1 MRGSAAPTSPG
12 AWDARSEALLGAP
25 AVDAEPAPPAIAPG
39 AARPLPALDLPADPP
54 SATPDPVP
62 GPSALDDLLSAFGP
76 PRPTPHARVPE
87 EERTAATDTDPE
99 PVAPSPA
106 GPGTGAGTSPQADAE
121 PQAEAEPQ
129 ADAETR
135 TDAEPQADGRP
146 APETRREAEPGPD
159 PRPVAEA
166 ESVDAEAEST
176 DGTRRAPAP
185 VPVSAPGPTA
195 AGPAAVTPTPV
206 PPAPAAGGAV
216 APGPG
221 AAWGE
226 PPAPA
231 APPAASP
238 APATRARRAGDP
250 VKVLMHRHRELCA
263 RAVDPLEIAAG
274 LEAQGFTDRTAARY
288 RHRDVF
294 SLAEEL
300 YARVPRGH
308 QEPAPPRDAPAPRTP
323 WALAALAPGAAAAL
337 LVPALLHLDG
347 AVRFAAATAGALGL
361 AGALVLAVRRGPLRA
376 AAPAPA
382 ARLWTLWLLAYA
394 VAGDGLLEQVL
405 AGGPDGAWNLHPT
418 PLLGLALAVAP
429 AAWCAHLFAGRARR
443 RIADSRGLA
452 DFAAGTRA
460 WLLAA
465 VLLHLAALTALLA
478 LTGLTAGA
486 LALGLLFLLAR
497 LLTVHGHPET
507 AAAALAAACAAEALG
522 LASVLAARLPL
533 PGFDALALPVRT
545 AVDAWGAGALPALV
559 CGAAA
564 LGLLAHATGVLT
576 RASAHTTP

>member
-1 MRGSAAPTSPG
+1 MRGPAAPTSPG
-12 AWDARSEALLGAP
+12 AWDARSEALLGTP
-25 AVDAEPAPPAIAPG
+25 AVDAEPAPSSPIAPG
-39 AARPLPALDLPADPP
+39 PAG
-54 SATPDPVP
+54 P
-62 GPSALDDLLSAFGP
+62 GETALDDLLSAFGP
-76 PRPTPHARVPE
+76 PRPTPADEPAPEPTAPEPTAPEAEPVPE
-87 EERTAATDTDPE
+87 EAE
-99 PVAPSPA
+99 PVREKTEDEA
-106 GPGTGAGTSPQADAE
+106 GKPE
-121 PQAEAEPQ
+121 
-129 ADAETR
+129 
-135 TDAEPQADGRP
+135 DGP
-146 APETRREAEPGPD
+146 APETPAPD
-159 PRPVAEA
+159 GPVA
-166 ESVDAEAEST
+166 
-176 DGTRRAPAP
+176 PA
-185 VPVSAPGPTA
+185 
-195 AGPAAVTPTPV
+195 
-206 PPAPAAGGAV
+206 
-216 APGPG
+216 PG

-226 PPAPA
+226 PPAPVTKT
-231 APPAASP
+231 
-238 APATRARRAGDP
+238 PATTPVPSKARRGGDP

-274 LEAQGFTDRTAARY
+274 LEARGFTDRTAARY

-300 YARVPRGH
+300 YARVPRAH
-308 QEPAPPRDAPAPRTP
+308 PEPAPAEEPPGPRAP

-347 AVRFAAATAGALGL
+347 AARLAAGTAGALGL
-361 AGALVLAVRRGPLRA
+361 AAALVLAVRRGPLH
-376 AAPAPA
+376 APATAPA

-394 VAGDGLLEQVL
+394 VAGDGLLAQVL
-405 AGGPDGAWNLHPT
+405 AGGPDGGWDLDPG

-443 RIADSRGLA
+443 RIATGRGLA

-486 LALGLLFLLAR
+486 LALGALLLLAR
-497 LLTVHGHPET
+497 LLTVHGHPGT
-507 AAAALAAACAAEALG
+507 AAAALAAACAAEVLG

-533 PGFDALALPVRT
+533 PGFDALAVPVRT
-545 AVDAWGAGALPALV
+545 AVDAWGPGALPALV

-564 LGLLAHATGVLT
+564 LGLLAHATGALT

>member
-1 MRGSAAPTSPG
+1 MRGPAAPTSPG
-12 AWDARSEALLGAP
+12 AWDARSEALLGTP

-39 AARPLPALDLPADPP
+39 PADPLPAPALGLDLQADPP
-54 SATPDPVP
+54 PARPDPAP

-76 PRPTPHARVPE
+76 PRPSPHARVAEEPAAPSEPE
-87 EERTAATDTDPE
+87 APEAPSEPE
-99 PVAPSPA
+99 PEPEPA
-106 GPGTGAGTSPQADAE
+106 
-121 PQAEAEPQ
+121 AEAVP
-129 ADAETR
+129 
-135 TDAEPQADGRP
+135 
-146 APETRREAEPGPD
+146 EPGSGSEDEPE
-159 PRPVAEA
+159 PEPVAEA
-166 ESVDAEAEST
+166 EPEVEPAPGAPDSGPEPTPVTE
-176 DGTRRAPAP
+176 PAP
-185 VPVSAPGPTA
+185 VTGPVPSPPADPTA
-195 AGPAAVTPTPV
+195 E
-206 PPAPAAGGAV
+206 AV

-231 APPAASP
+231 APAP
-238 APATRARRAGDP
+238 APAGPAGKARRAGDP

-308 QEPAPPRDAPAPRTP
+308 QEPAPPPDAPAPRTP

-347 AVRFAAATAGALGL
+347 AARAVAGTAGALGL
-361 AGALVLAVRRGPLRA
+361 AAALVLAVRRGPLRA
-376 AAPAPA
+376 AAPAPT

-405 AGGPDGAWNLHPT
+405 AGGPDGAWPLRPA

-429 AAWCAHLFAGRARR
+429 AAWCAHLFAARARR

-460 WLLAA
+460 WLLGA

-486 LALGLLFLLAR
+486 LALGALLLLAR

-533 PGFDALALPVRT
+533 PGFDALDLPVRT

-564 LGLLAHATGVLT
+564 LGLLAHATGALT

>member
-1 MRGSAAPTSPG
+1 MRGPAAPTSPG
-12 AWDARSEALLGAP
+12 AWDARSEALLGTP

-39 AARPLPALDLPADPP
+39 PGGPLPTLDLHAEHRPA
-54 SATPDPVP
+54 SPDPVP
-62 GPSALDDLLSAFGP
+62 GASALDDLLSAFGP
-76 PRPTPHARVPE
+76 PRHPAADPAPGHAEAPVEAPVE
-87 EERTAATDTDPE
+87 EAGADADDTG
-99 PVAPSPA
+99 PVAAEAPEHA
-106 GPGTGAGTSPQADAE
+106 GPGAVHAEEPEEPEEPKAAGAEPEPPHAATPEGAGAE
-121 PQAEAEPQ
+121 PE
-129 ADAETR
+129 
-135 TDAEPQADGRP
+135 P
-146 APETRREAEPGPD
+146 APESQPESDSEAMPASPSPSDPG
-159 PRPVAEA
+159 
-166 ESVDAEAEST
+166 
-176 DGTRRAPAP
+176 AP
-185 VPVSAPGPTA
+185 
-195 AGPAAVTPTPV
+195 
-206 PPAPAAGGAV
+206 V

-226 PPAPA
+226 APGSAGPAPA
-231 APPAASP
+231 VAPP
-238 APATRARRAGDP
+238 RRGAGDP

-274 LEAQGFTDRTAARY
+274 LEARGFTDRTAARY

-308 QEPAPPRDAPAPRTP
+308 LEPAAAEDAPEPRAP

-347 AVRFAAATAGALGL
+347 AVRFAAGAAGALGL
-361 AGALVLAVRRGPLRA
+361 AGALVLAVRRGPLHA

-405 AGGPDGAWNLHPT
+405 TGGPDGAWRLDPA

-429 AAWCAHLFAGRARR
+429 AAWCARLFAGRARR
-443 RIADSRGLA
+443 RIATGRGLA
-452 DFAAGTRA
+452 DFAAGARA

-465 VLLHLAALTALLA
+465 VLLQLAALTALLA

-486 LALGLLFLLAR
+486 LALGALLLLAR

-533 PGFDALALPVRT
+533 PGFDALAVPVRT

-564 LGLLAHATGVLT
+564 LGLLAHATGALT

>member
-1 MRGSAAPTSPG
+1 MRGPAAPTSPG
-12 AWDARSEALLGAP
+12 AWDARSEALLGTP

-39 AARPLPALDLPADPP
+39 PAGPHPAPALDPALDLGLDLQADPSP
-54 SATPDPVP
+54 ARPDPAP

-76 PRPTPHARVPE
+76 PRPSPHARVAEEPAAPSEPE
-87 EERTAATDTDPE
+87 APEAPSEPEPEPVVETVPE
-99 PVAPSPA
+99 PVA
-106 GPGTGAGTSPQADAE
+106 
-121 PQAEAEPQ
+121 
-129 ADAETR
+129 ET
-135 TDAEPQADGRP
+135 ESV
-146 APETRREAEPGPD
+146 PE
-159 PRPVAEA
+159 PVAETVPVPGLEVEPEPEPEPEPESEPVA
-166 ESVDAEAEST
+166 EVGREGE
-176 DGTRRAPAP
+176 PAP
-185 VPVSAPGPTA
+185 GAPGS
-195 AGPAAVTPTPV
+195 GPAPTSVTEPTPV
-206 PPAPAAGGAV
+206 AEPDPVPPPPADPIGEAV

-226 PPAPA
+226 PPAPVA
-231 APPAASP
+231 P
-238 APATRARRAGDP
+238 APAPAGPAGKARRAGDP

-308 QEPAPPRDAPAPRTP
+308 QEPAPPPDAPAPRTP

-347 AVRFAAATAGALGL
+347 AARVAAGTAGALGL
-361 AGALVLAVRRGPLRA
+361 AAALVLAVRRGPLRA

-405 AGGPDGAWNLHPT
+405 AGGPDGAWPLRPA

-429 AAWCAHLFAGRARR
+429 AAWCAHLFAARARR

-460 WLLAA
+460 WLLGT

-486 LALGLLFLLAR
+486 LALGALLLLAR

-533 PGFDALALPVRT
+533 PGFDALDLPVRT

-564 LGLLAHATGVLT
+564 LGLLAHATGALT